1 MSFKGLGIALL
12 IIFIKDGF
20 LSEYEYGLLE
30 IFWLNFDLKIFNK
43 IDLLIEVPF
52 FKNWFI
58 LG

>member
-30 IFWLNFDLKIFNK
+30 IF
-43 IDLLIEVPF
+43 
-52 FKNWFI
+52 
-58 LG
+58 